1 MTGAGSGFGAG
12 IAERFAAEGA
22 RVACVDID
30 RAAAERV
37 AAGIGANAI
46 AIAADVGSAADVEA
60 SVAET
65 RRHFGVGRPADGV
78 RAY

>member
-1 MTGAGSGFGAG
+1 M
-12 IAERFAAEGA
+12 
-22 RVACVDID
+22 DID

-65 RRHFGVGRPADGV
+65 RERFGIPNILVNNAGTTHRNKPLW
-78 RAY
+78 R